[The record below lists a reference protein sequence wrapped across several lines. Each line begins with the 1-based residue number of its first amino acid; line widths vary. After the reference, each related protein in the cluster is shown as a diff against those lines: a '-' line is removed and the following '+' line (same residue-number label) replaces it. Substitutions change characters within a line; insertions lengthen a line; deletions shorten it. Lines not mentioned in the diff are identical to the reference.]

1 MTWVFATWGALTG
14 RQGHPT
20 AQTCS
25 WRTTAGHGCTARPS
39 RDCVSGCGWSRSLVC
54 WPRTGQRRP
63 QPAALRCSITK
74 KTRSYPSEGM
84 WRPILLLHVLTLTT
98 IWPSHVACPAAAPW
112 GLHHKFE
119 PRGRATM
126 RPPVGM
132 ALSVRCGKCASLKK
146 GTVSYTCSQPGCPPC
161 RYC

>member
-1 MTWVFATWGALTG
+1 MGVRHLGG
-14 RQGHPT
+14 PDGE
-20 AQTCS
+20 
-25 WRTTAGHGCTARPS
+25 ARPPHS
-39 RDCVSGCGWSRSLVC
+39 ADLFLADDRWAWVHSTPLQRLCQRLRLVTLT
-54 WPRTGQRRP
+54 RLLAAHRAAQA